1 MKRIILTTGL
11 LVFIFTK
18 SLSCVC
24 DMKPELKTKED
35 LAEYNFIA
43 LVRIVRIDSILQTSE
58 ERAHGIEF
66 EILEL
71 YKGEKVNRILVGG
84 GHRTIKNSWTSCDLG
99 ENINDEWVISAY
111 TNKRDGTLTTHLC
124 TRTFRYKKADGY
136 RYKPHPNE
144 VTTLDKLRTMFLPG
158 YTKPQYSGMRL
169 EYYANGQKELEEYY
183 KNKKLHGQ
191 RLSWYPNGQ
200 IEFKENFRK
209 GKLDGEKTWYSEDG
223 QLSSRRKY
231 KNGLDSDTLIY
242 WHDIDTAKIVLKI
255 YSRFNGITEDSARAL
270 LSRTQI
276 SSKTVYDKKGREIW
290 GISYH
295 RNGALH
301 VQIFNTYK
309 GKTMEQ
315 IRRDYHSTGA
325 IQAESFS
332 RDYVPIGLY
341 REWGENGNL
350 IKSWEYDNE
359 GRQINESIKIFNN
372 K

>member
-1 MKRIILTTGL
+1 MRQFAFTIAL
-11 LVFIFTK
+11 IFVLTK

-24 DMKPELKTKED
+24 DFDRGFKTKED
-35 LAEYNFIA
+35 LAEYSFIA
-43 LVRIVRIDSILQTSE
+43 LVKIARIDSIGPTKIITGL
-58 ERAHGIEF
+58 AHQIEF

-71 YKGEKVNRILVGG
+71 YKGEKANRMIVDGG
-84 GHRTIKNSWTSCDLG
+84 NRNVMKHRSTSCDLG
-99 ENINDEWVISAY
+99 ENINDEWVIFAY
-111 TNKRDGTLTTHLC
+111 TKQDGTLFTHSC
-124 TRTFRYKKADGY
+124 TRTYRYKKADGY
-136 RYKPHPNE
+136 RYKPHSGE
-144 VTTLDKLRTMFLPG
+144 VTTLDKLRTLFLPD
-158 YTKPQYSGMRL
+158 YAKPQYSGIHT
-169 EYYANGQKELEEYY
+169 EYYASGQKELEEYY

-223 QLSSRRKY
+223 QLRSKRKY

-242 WHDIDTAKIVLKI
+242 WHDIDTAKVVLKI
-255 YSRFNGITEDSARAL
+255 YSRFNGLTEDSARVL

-276 SSKTVYDKKGREIW
+276 SSKTVYDRKGREIW

-295 RNGALH
+295 RNGALN

-309 GKTMEQ
+309 GKMMEQ

-325 IQAESFS
+325 IQAESYS
-332 RDYVPIGLY
+332 RNFVPIGLY
-341 REWGENGNL
+341 REWDENGNL

-359 GRQINESIKIFNN
+359 GRQIKESIKIL
-372 K
+372 KK